1 MKHLIRL
8 LFLTCIYCI
17 GCSSTMQAGEPP
29 LWLENPI
36 SFVKKDDIYAIGS
49 GASLAQAQQH
59 ARSEILKYF
68 ETNISSS
75 FTGNLTATDAA
86 SMRHIDEQTQEKTS
100 GLVQGVSMLRSYKTK
115 DGYYVLS
122 VLDKAKA
129 QKVLRQEIE
138 VLDTQLKHVLS
149 DDPVDTFLFNQR
161 YQERERLNQKHLLLT
176 GMSLPL
182 DIPTDK
188 LPRSTQPITREKTE
202 KRANMGKISVAIL
215 PANPDLQTALES
227 HLAELGYILNARGK
241 TIVLELKQQDCQPI
255 QKVWSCQ
262 QTVQVTFK
270 KKTHPYTVKGIGNTR
285 EEAQKQL
292 QNRIVSGFPN
302 DLYEF

>member
-1 MKHLIRL
+1 
-8 LFLTCIYCI
+8 
-17 GCSSTMQAGEPP
+17 MQAGEPP
-29 LWLENPI
+29 LWLENPT

-100 GLVQGVSMLRSYKTK
+100 GLVQGVSMLRSYKAK
-115 DGYYVLS
+115 DSYYVLS

-138 VLDTQLKHVLS
+138 VLDAQLKHVLS

-292 QNRIVSGFPN
+292 HNRIVSGFPN
-302 DLYEF
+302 DRYEF

>member
-1 MKHLIRL
+1 MKHLIKL
-8 LFLTCIYCI
+8 LFLTCICCV

-29 LWLENPI
+29 LWLENPT

-49 GASLAQAQQH
+49 GATLAQAQQH

-75 FTGNLTATDAA
+75 FMGNLTATDAA
-86 SMRHIDEQTQEKTS
+86 SMRQIDEQTQEQTS
-100 GLVQGVSMLRSYKTK
+100 GLVQGVSMLRSYKAK

-122 VLDKAKA
+122 VLDKPKT

-138 VLDTQLKHVLS
+138 VLDAQLKHILS

-161 YQERERLNQKHLLLT
+161 YQERERLNQKYLLLT

-182 DIPTDK
+182 DIPADK
-188 LPRSTQPITREKTE
+188 LPRSTQPITREKAE

-215 PANPDLQTALES
+215 PANQDLQTALETRLTS
-227 HLAELGYILNARGK
+227 LGYILNSRGK
-241 TIVLELKQQDCQPI
+241 AVVLELKNQDCNPV
-255 QKVWSCQ
+255 QKVWLCQ
-262 QTVQVTFK
+262 QTLQVTFK
-270 KKTHPYTVKGIGNTR
+270 KRIHPYTVKGMGNTK

-292 QNRIVSGFPN
+292 TKSIVSGFPE
-302 DLYEF
+302 DLYQF